1 MIICT
6 VLDQNEC
13 VKKEYQKS
21 KYCKWSIQQ
30 CHYTLNKNNCDPH
43 YVPMVMPGRV
53 ILNRLLQWDNSTDFL
68 TNILFLHQDTLTLS
82 TQGSLESFTEN
93 IVINN
98 CTLMGYYAVYGGNS
112 LPTFVQAKLCTT
124 SVRKHF
130 QRLQVVG
137 EITDLLAVTIYKKLL
152 LWCFHRTYT
161 PKQLKVSI

>member
-1 MIICT
+1 
-6 VLDQNEC
+6 
-13 VKKEYQKS
+13 
-21 KYCKWSIQQ
+21 
-30 CHYTLNKNNCDPH
+30 
-43 YVPMVMPGRV
+43 
-53 ILNRLLQWDNSTDFL
+53 
-68 TNILFLHQDTLTLS
+68 
-82 TQGSLESFTEN
+82 
-93 IVINN
+93 
-98 CTLMGYYAVYGGNS
+98 MGYYAVYGGNS